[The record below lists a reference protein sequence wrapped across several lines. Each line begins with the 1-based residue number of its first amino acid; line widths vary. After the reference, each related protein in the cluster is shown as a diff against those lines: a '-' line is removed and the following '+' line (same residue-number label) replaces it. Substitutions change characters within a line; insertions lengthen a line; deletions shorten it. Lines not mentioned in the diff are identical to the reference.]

1 MNFLKISTGIFLILA
16 LSRFVP
22 HPPNFTSLI
31 ALSFYVPALFGT
43 RYLPV
48 LIISFIITDLFIGL
62 HGLALFTWGSV
73 IFIGIFAKFFNKNR
87 LNRMMGALSGA
98 IVFYVV
104 TNFGVWSLGSYGYTA
119 EGLMM
124 CYTLALPFF
133 GYTLVSTIIF
143 SFIIEFVYHFL
154 LLRKFKSKKI

>member
-1 MNFLKISTGIFLILA
+1 MIKNKILTW
-16 LSRFVP
+16 V
-22 HPPNFTSLI
+22 N
-31 ALSFYVPALFGT
+31 
-43 RYLPV
+43 
-48 LIISFIITDLFIGL
+48 LFIM
-62 HGLALFTWGSV
+62 AIYTIPVAYSIW
-73 IFIGIFAKFFNKNR
+73 FIGIFAKFFIKNR

-98 IVFYVV
+98 VVFYVV

-143 SFIIEFVYHFL
+143 SFIIEFVYQFL
-154 LLRKFKSKKI
+154 LLRQFKSKKI

>member
-143 SFIIEFVYHFL
+143 SFIIEFVYQFL
-154 LLRKFKSKKI
+154 LLRQFKSKKI